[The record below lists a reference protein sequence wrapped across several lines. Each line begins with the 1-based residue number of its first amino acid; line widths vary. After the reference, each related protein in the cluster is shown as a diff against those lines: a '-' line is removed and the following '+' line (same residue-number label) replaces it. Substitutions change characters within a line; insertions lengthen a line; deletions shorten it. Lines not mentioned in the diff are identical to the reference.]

1 MGGAPQ
7 FAASQFLNGASSASW
22 AHFAP
27 IARGFSSES
36 CAVFSIYNLFLVN
49 FCRIHCS
56 NSVLLHLDFF
66 TGVIYMLRRHFVL
79 RPSQILTPNC
89 NFILTGSGIA
99 TILRQQILEFLYT
112 AGDRSIQ
119 CLCHCSTAV
128 FCASVNWIQVD
139 TPSVAD
145 DIESDEH

>member
-1 MGGAPQ
+1 MGPHNLQRPNFWMARAVHRGRTLLQSPVAFHPSPVQSFQ
-7 FAASQFLNGASSASW
+7 FTTCFWSTFAGFTAATVCFFIW
-22 AHFAP
+22 
-27 IARGFSSES
+27 I
-36 CAVFSIYNLFLVN
+36 
-49 FCRIHCS
+49 
-56 NSVLLHLDFF
+56 FF